1 VGLRERKKERTR
13 RDLQQ
18 AAIELF
24 AEKGYDHVTV
34 ADIADRA
41 EISPRTFYRYYKS
54 KDDLVLSPLEGSL
67 AAYREILADRPR
79 EEPPLK
85 ALQESFVSFAP
96 SMEEFTTSERVEL
109 VRENPELHRRA
120 VELTERWQEAI
131 TADLAERTGAGREL
145 ERRLWLASGVAM
157 TAAVAALRIWVERGS
172 RPRGL
177 ADAVMD
183 TFGALAD
190 IVKQGF
196 GLL

>member
-1 VGLRERKKERTR
+1 MGLRERKKDRTR

-18 AAIELF
+18 AAIDLF

-54 KDDLVLSPLEGSL
+54 KDGLVLSPLEGSL
-67 AAYREILADRPR
+67 ATYREILADRPR

-85 ALQESFVSFAP
+85 ALQESFVRFAP
-96 SMEEFTTSERVEL
+96 SMEEFTTAQRVEL
-109 VRENPELHRRA
+109 VRKNPELHRHA

-131 TADLAERTGAGREL
+131 AADLAERTGAGREL

-157 TAAVAALRIWVERGS
+157 TAAVAALRMWVERGS

-177 ADAVMD
+177 ADAVID